1 MSPRAAWRLESLGFT
16 PVFDYVAGKVDWL
29 ASGLPTEGR
38 GAQSLRAKDGVRRDI
53 PMCDLT
59 ERLGDVR
66 ERVRTEGA
74 NGCVVL
80 NDAGI
85 VLGYLRGDAAG
96 GDPEITAEEAM
107 DPGPTTIRPHVP
119 LADIAEY
126 LQKSNRDSILVTTAD
141 GQLVGMLHRQDAER
155 MLSGATDAMV
165 RE

>member
-1 MSPRAAWRLESLGFT
+1 VRA
-16 PVFDYVAGKVDWL
+16 
-29 ASGLPTEGR
+29 
-38 GAQSLRAKDGVRRDI
+38 
-53 PMCDLT
+53 
-59 ERLGDVR
+59 
-66 ERVRTEGA
+66 EGA
-74 NGCVVL
+74 DGCVVL

-141 GQLVGMLHRQDAER
+141 GQWLGMLHRQDAER
-155 MLSGATDAMV
+155 MLRQATDAMV
-165 RE
+165 RD